1 MIMVILK
8 IVAGLVLFEIVHL
21 LGTILLT
28 GPSDRENFKQCYLM
42 AFDFMVTFLLGALII
57 YGCIAILVV

>member
-1 MIMVILK
+1 MAMLK
-8 IVAGLVLFEIVHL
+8 IIAGLVLFEIVHL

-28 GPSDRENFKQCYLM
+28 GPGDRENFKQCYLM
-42 AFDFMVTFLLGALII
+42 AFDLIIAFLLGVLII